1 METKSRKMKFTDLKD
16 MLNQTGEVYGDR
28 PAYIFKTEEKGK
40 FRTITHK
47 EFRENINAL
56 GTTLIQMGLKDKR
69 IALISENR
77 YEWELSYLAV
87 ASGVGVIVPLDK
99 ALPDNELESL
109 ILRSQVEAIIYSSK
123 YDVIMNTLRE
133 KKNTNLKY
141 FISMDLEEN
150 TQGIYAE
157 KALVEKGKKLLTDG
171 NKTYIDAKIDS
182 EKMGIMLFTSGTTAM
197 SKAVMLSH
205 KNLVTNVMDI
215 IQRFDLTDEDRFLSF
230 LPLHHVFECTVGFLY
245 PISIGGSI
253 AFCEGVK
260 HMAENIKEFE
270 ITAMISV
277 PAVFDII
284 YRKVMKTIE
293 KKGKLAN
300 LEKGKKVSQ
309 FLLKMKI
316 DLRKQLFKEVH
327 ESLGPKLKLV
337 VTGGAALD
345 PETEKGFN
353 DLGFDVEQGY
363 GLTETAP
370 VIAAETPKCRRL
382 GSIGKKFPSVEVKID
397 DPDEEG
403 IGELMAKGPSIMLG
417 YYENEEATKSA
428 LESDGW
434 FHTGDLARIDKDGY
448 IYISG
453 RKKSVIVL
461 NNGKNVFPEEIETL
475 LNKVEGIKETFVFEK
490 KEDDGDVKV
499 CVEIVYDKELI
510 KELYNIE
517 GEENI
522 KELIEKID
530 KIKSEDK
537 VILAGNI
544 PKCINNNIYEI
555 ICKKLNE
562 KNVLF
567 IVDATKELLMN
578 VLKFK
583 PFLIKPNKEELEET
597 FNEKIESKE
606 EIIEHAKKLQKMG
619 AQNVLV
625 SLGGDGAILVTNE
638 NKEYFINAPKGKV
651 LNTVGA
657 GDSMVAG
664 FIAGYEKSGE
674 YEYAFKMGVATGSAS
689 AFSMSLA
696 TKEEVVN
703 LLKEIN

>member
-1 METKSRKMKFTDLKD
+1 METKSKNMKYTDLKD
-16 MLNQTGEVYGDR
+16 MLKQTGEAYGDR

-47 EFRENINAL
+47 EFRDEINAL
-56 GTTLIQMGLKDKR
+56 GTVLINMGLKDKR
-69 IALISENR
+69 IAIISENR
-77 YEWELSYLAV
+77 YEWELSYLAI
-87 ASGVGVIVPLDK
+87 ASGVGVVVPLDK
-99 ALPDNELESL
+99 SLPDNELESL

-123 YDVIMNTLRE
+123 YDTIMGTLRD

-150 TQGIYAE
+150 TQGIYSE
-157 KALVEKGKKLLTDG
+157 KTLIEKGKKLLNEGDS
-171 NKTYIDAKIDS
+171 TYLNAKIDAD
-182 EKMGIMLFTSGTTAM
+182 KMGIMLFTSGTTAM

-215 IQRFDLTDEDRFLSF
+215 TQRFDLTEEDRFLSF

-260 HMAENIKEFE
+260 HMADNIKEFG

-284 YRKVMKTIE
+284 YRKVMKAIE
-293 KKGKLAN
+293 KKGKLQN
-300 LEKGKKVSQ
+300 LEKGKKISNL
-309 FLLKMKI
+309 LLKVKI

-327 ESLGPKLKLV
+327 ESLGPKLRLV

-345 PETEKGFN
+345 SETEKGFN

-397 DPDEEG
+397 NPNEEG

-417 YYENEEATKSA
+417 YYENEEATKDA
-428 LESDGW
+428 LDADGW
-434 FHTGDLARIDKDGY
+434 FHTGDLARIDKDGF

-475 LNKVEGIKETFVFEK
+475 LNKVEGIKESFVYEK
-490 KEDDGDVKV
+490 KEADGDVKV
-499 CVEIVYDKELI
+499 CVKIVYDKQLI

-517 GEENI
+517 GEEKI
-522 KELIEKID
+522 KEFLWEKVKDVNRLMPKYKYVREMIISEEELIKTTTL
-530 KIKSEDK
+530 KIKRHE
-537 VILAGNI
+537 
-544 PKCINNNIYEI
+544 EM
-555 ICKKLNE
+555 KKI
-562 KNVLF
+562 F
-567 IVDATKELLMN
+567 G
-578 VLKFK
+578 
-583 PFLIKPNKEELEET
+583 
-597 FNEKIESKE
+597 
-606 EIIEHAKKLQKMG
+606 Q
-619 AQNVLV
+619 
-625 SLGGDGAILVTNE
+625 
-638 NKEYFINAPKGKV
+638 
-651 LNTVGA
+651 
-657 GDSMVAG
+657 
-664 FIAGYEKSGE
+664 
-674 YEYAFKMGVATGSAS
+674 
-689 AFSMSLA
+689 
-696 TKEEVVN
+696 
-703 LLKEIN
+703 

>member
-434 FHTGDLARIDKDGY
+434 FHTGDLARIDKDGF

-522 KELIEKID
+522 KEFLWDKVKEVNKLMPKYKYVREMVITEEPLIKTTTL
-530 KIKSEDK
+530 KIKRH
-537 VILAGNI
+537 
-544 PKCINNNIYEI
+544 
-555 ICKKLNE
+555 
-562 KNVLF
+562 
-567 IVDATKELLMN
+567 
-578 VLKFK
+578 
-583 PFLIKPNKEELEET
+583 EEL
-597 FNEKIESKE
+597 K
-606 EIIEHAKKLQKMG
+606 
-619 AQNVLV
+619 
-625 SLGGDGAILVTNE
+625 
-638 NKEYFINAPKGKV
+638 KV
-651 LNTVGA
+651 L
-657 GDSMVAG
+657 
-664 FIAGYEKSGE
+664 
-674 YEYAFKMGVATGSAS
+674 
-689 AFSMSLA
+689 
-696 TKEEVVN
+696 
-703 LLKEIN
+703 

>member
-157 KALVEKGKKLLTDG
+157 KALVEKGKKLLADG
-171 NKTYIDAKIDS
+171 NKTYIDAKIDA

-434 FHTGDLARIDKDGY
+434 FHTGDLARIDKDGF

-522 KELIEKID
+522 KEFLWDKVKEVNKLMPKYKYVREMVITEEPLIKTTTL
-530 KIKSEDK
+530 KIKRH
-537 VILAGNI
+537 
-544 PKCINNNIYEI
+544 
-555 ICKKLNE
+555 
-562 KNVLF
+562 
-567 IVDATKELLMN
+567 
-578 VLKFK
+578 
-583 PFLIKPNKEELEET
+583 EEL
-597 FNEKIESKE
+597 K
-606 EIIEHAKKLQKMG
+606 
-619 AQNVLV
+619 
-625 SLGGDGAILVTNE
+625 
-638 NKEYFINAPKGKV
+638 KV
-651 LNTVGA
+651 L
-657 GDSMVAG
+657 
-664 FIAGYEKSGE
+664 EK
-674 YEYAFKMGVATGSAS
+674 
-689 AFSMSLA
+689 
-696 TKEEVVN
+696 
-703 LLKEIN
+703 

>member
-87 ASGVGVIVPLDK
+87 TSGVGVIVPLDK

-434 FHTGDLARIDKDGY
+434 FHTGDLARIDKDGF

-522 KELIEKID
+522 KEFLWDKVKEVNKLMPKYKYVREMVITEEPLIKTTTL
-530 KIKSEDK
+530 KIKRH
-537 VILAGNI
+537 
-544 PKCINNNIYEI
+544 
-555 ICKKLNE
+555 
-562 KNVLF
+562 
-567 IVDATKELLMN
+567 
-578 VLKFK
+578 
-583 PFLIKPNKEELEET
+583 EEL
-597 FNEKIESKE
+597 K
-606 EIIEHAKKLQKMG
+606 
-619 AQNVLV
+619 
-625 SLGGDGAILVTNE
+625 
-638 NKEYFINAPKGKV
+638 KV
-651 LNTVGA
+651 LG
-657 GDSMVAG
+657 
-664 FIAGYEKSGE
+664 K
-674 YEYAFKMGVATGSAS
+674 
-689 AFSMSLA
+689 
-696 TKEEVVN
+696 
-703 LLKEIN
+703 

>member
-1 METKSRKMKFTDLKD
+1 MESKSRKMKFTDLKD
-16 MLNQTGEVYGDR
+16 MLKQTGEVYGNR
-28 PAYIFKTEEKGK
+28 PAYIFKDNGSMK
-40 FRTITHK
+40 TISHK
-47 EFRENINAL
+47 EFRDEINAL
-56 GTTLIQMGLKDKR
+56 GTVLINMGLKDKR
-69 IALISENR
+69 IAVISENR
-77 YEWELSYLAV
+77 YEWELSYLAI
-87 ASGVGVIVPLDK
+87 AAGVGVVVPLDK

-109 ILRSQVEAIIYSSK
+109 ILRSQVEAIFYSSK
-123 YDVIMNTLRE
+123 YDTIMNTLRE

-141 FISMDLEEN
+141 FISMDLQEN
-150 TQGIYAE
+150 TNGIYSQ
-157 KALVEKGKKLLTDG
+157 KALLEKGKKLLEEG
-171 NKTYIDAKIDS
+171 NKQYLDAKIDAD
-182 EKMGIMLFTSGTTAM
+182 KMGIMLFTSGTTAM

-215 IQRFDLTDEDRFLSF
+215 IQRFDLTEEDRFLSF

-245 PISIGGSI
+245 PVSIGGSI

-260 HMAENIKEFE
+260 HMADNIKEFD

-293 KKGKLAN
+293 KKGKMAT
-300 LEKGKKVSQ
+300 LEKGKKISNV
-309 FLLKMKI
+309 LLKVKI

-428 LESDGW
+428 LEPDGW
-434 FHTGDLARIDKDGY
+434 FHTGDLARIDKDGF
-448 IYISG
+448 IYIAG

-475 LNKVEGIKETFVFEK
+475 LNKVEGIKETFVYEK

-499 CVEIVYDKELI
+499 CVEIVYDKEMIKDLYHIEDEEKIKEFLWKKVKEVTKLMPKYKYVREMIVTEEPLI
-510 KELYNIE
+510 KTTTL
-517 GEENI
+517 
-522 KELIEKID
+522 
-530 KIKSEDK
+530 KIKRH
-537 VILAGNI
+537 
-544 PKCINNNIYEI
+544 
-555 ICKKLNE
+555 
-562 KNVLF
+562 
-567 IVDATKELLMN
+567 
-578 VLKFK
+578 
-583 PFLIKPNKEELEET
+583 EEL
-597 FNEKIESKE
+597 K
-606 EIIEHAKKLQKMG
+606 
-619 AQNVLV
+619 
-625 SLGGDGAILVTNE
+625 
-638 NKEYFINAPKGKV
+638 KV
-651 LNTVGA
+651 LG
-657 GDSMVAG
+657 
-664 FIAGYEKSGE
+664 K
-674 YEYAFKMGVATGSAS
+674 
-689 AFSMSLA
+689 
-696 TKEEVVN
+696 
-703 LLKEIN
+703 

>member
-1 METKSRKMKFTDLKD
+1 
-16 MLNQTGEVYGDR
+16 
-28 PAYIFKTEEKGK
+28 
-40 FRTITHK
+40 
-47 EFRENINAL
+47 
-56 GTTLIQMGLKDKR
+56 
-69 IALISENR
+69 
-77 YEWELSYLAV
+77 
-87 ASGVGVIVPLDK
+87 
-99 ALPDNELESL
+99 
-109 ILRSQVEAIIYSSK
+109 
-123 YDVIMNTLRE
+123 MNTLRE

-157 KALVEKGKKLLTDG
+157 KALVEKGKKLLADG
-171 NKTYIDAKIDS
+171 NKTYIDAKIDA

-403 IGELMAKGPSIMLG
+403 VGELMAKGPSIMLG

-434 FHTGDLARIDKDGY
+434 FHTGDLARIDKDGF

-490 KEDDGDVKV
+490 KEDDVDVKV

-510 KELYNIE
+510 KELYHIE

-522 KELIEKID
+522 KEFLWDKVKEVNKLMPKYKYVREMVITEEPLIKTTTL
-530 KIKSEDK
+530 KIKRH
-537 VILAGNI
+537 
-544 PKCINNNIYEI
+544 
-555 ICKKLNE
+555 
-562 KNVLF
+562 
-567 IVDATKELLMN
+567 
-578 VLKFK
+578 
-583 PFLIKPNKEELEET
+583 EEL
-597 FNEKIESKE
+597 K
-606 EIIEHAKKLQKMG
+606 
-619 AQNVLV
+619 
-625 SLGGDGAILVTNE
+625 
-638 NKEYFINAPKGKV
+638 KV
-651 LNTVGA
+651 L
-657 GDSMVAG
+657 
-664 FIAGYEKSGE
+664 EK
-674 YEYAFKMGVATGSAS
+674 
-689 AFSMSLA
+689 
-696 TKEEVVN
+696 
-703 LLKEIN
+703 

>member
-87 ASGVGVIVPLDK
+87 AAGVGVIVPLDK

-123 YDVIMNTLRE
+123 YDAIMNTLRE

-157 KALVEKGKKLLTDG
+157 KALVEKGKKLLADG
-171 NKTYIDAKIDS
+171 NKTYIDAKIDA

-300 LEKGKKVSQ
+300 LENGKKVSQ

-370 VIAAETPKCRRL
+370 VIAAETPKSRRL

-434 FHTGDLARIDKDGY
+434 FHTGDLARIDKDGF

-522 KELIEKID
+522 KEFLWDKVKEVNKLMPKYKYVREMVITEEPLIKTTTL
-530 KIKSEDK
+530 KIKRH
-537 VILAGNI
+537 
-544 PKCINNNIYEI
+544 
-555 ICKKLNE
+555 
-562 KNVLF
+562 
-567 IVDATKELLMN
+567 
-578 VLKFK
+578 
-583 PFLIKPNKEELEET
+583 EEL
-597 FNEKIESKE
+597 K
-606 EIIEHAKKLQKMG
+606 
-619 AQNVLV
+619 
-625 SLGGDGAILVTNE
+625 
-638 NKEYFINAPKGKV
+638 KV
-651 LNTVGA
+651 LG
-657 GDSMVAG
+657 
-664 FIAGYEKSGE
+664 K
-674 YEYAFKMGVATGSAS
+674 
-689 AFSMSLA
+689 
-696 TKEEVVN
+696 
-703 LLKEIN
+703 

>member
-40 FRTITHK
+40 FRIITHK

-69 IALISENR
+69 IAVISENR

-87 ASGVGVIVPLDK
+87 VAGVGVIVPLDK

-123 YDVIMNTLRE
+123 YDAIMNTLRE

-157 KALVEKGKKLLTDG
+157 RALVEKGKKLLADG
-171 NKTYIDAKIDS
+171 NKTYIDAKIDA

-434 FHTGDLARIDKDGY
+434 FHTGDLARIDKDGF

-522 KELIEKID
+522 KEFLWDKVKEVNKLMPKYKYVREMVITEEPLIKTTTL
-530 KIKSEDK
+530 KIKRH
-537 VILAGNI
+537 
-544 PKCINNNIYEI
+544 
-555 ICKKLNE
+555 
-562 KNVLF
+562 
-567 IVDATKELLMN
+567 
-578 VLKFK
+578 
-583 PFLIKPNKEELEET
+583 EEL
-597 FNEKIESKE
+597 K
-606 EIIEHAKKLQKMG
+606 
-619 AQNVLV
+619 
-625 SLGGDGAILVTNE
+625 
-638 NKEYFINAPKGKV
+638 KV
-651 LNTVGA
+651 LG
-657 GDSMVAG
+657 
-664 FIAGYEKSGE
+664 K
-674 YEYAFKMGVATGSAS
+674 
-689 AFSMSLA
+689 
-696 TKEEVVN
+696 
-703 LLKEIN
+703 

>member
-157 KALVEKGKKLLTDG
+157 KALVEKGKKLLIDG

-215 IQRFDLTDEDRFLSF
+215 IQRFDLTDEERFLSF

-337 VTGGAALD
+337 VTGGAALN

-434 FHTGDLARIDKDGY
+434 FHTGDLARIDKDGF

-522 KELIEKID
+522 KEFLWDKVKEVNKLMPKYKYVREMVITEEPLIKTTTL
-530 KIKSEDK
+530 KIKRH
-537 VILAGNI
+537 
-544 PKCINNNIYEI
+544 
-555 ICKKLNE
+555 
-562 KNVLF
+562 
-567 IVDATKELLMN
+567 
-578 VLKFK
+578 
-583 PFLIKPNKEELEET
+583 EEL
-597 FNEKIESKE
+597 K
-606 EIIEHAKKLQKMG
+606 
-619 AQNVLV
+619 
-625 SLGGDGAILVTNE
+625 
-638 NKEYFINAPKGKV
+638 KV
-651 LNTVGA
+651 LG
-657 GDSMVAG
+657 
-664 FIAGYEKSGE
+664 K
-674 YEYAFKMGVATGSAS
+674 
-689 AFSMSLA
+689 
-696 TKEEVVN
+696 
-703 LLKEIN
+703 

>member
-16 MLNQTGEVYGDR
+16 MLKQTGEAYGDR
-28 PAYIFKTEEKGK
+28 PAYIFKTEETGK

-47 EFRENINAL
+47 KFREEIDAL
-56 GTTLIQMGLKDKR
+56 GTVLVNMGLKDKR
-69 IALISENR
+69 IAIISENR
-77 YEWELSYLAV
+77 YEWELSYLAI
-87 ASGVGVIVPLDK
+87 AAGVGVVVPLDK

-123 YDVIMNTLRE
+123 YDTIMGTLRD

-150 TQGIYAE
+150 TQGIYSE
-157 KALVEKGKKLLTDG
+157 KTLIEKGKKLLSDG
-171 NKTYIDAKIDS
+171 NTSYLDAKIDA

-205 KNLVTNVMDI
+205 KNLVTNMMDI
-215 IQRFDLTDEDRFLSF
+215 IQRFDLTEEDRFLSF

-260 HMAENIKEFE
+260 HMADNIKEFD

-284 YRKVMKTIE
+284 YRKVMKAIE
-293 KKGKLAN
+293 KKGKLQN
-300 LEKGKKVSQ
+300 LEKGKKISSL
-309 FLLKMKI
+309 LLKVKI

-345 PETEKGFN
+345 SETEKGFN

-397 DPDEEG
+397 NPDEEG
-403 IGELMAKGPSIMLG
+403 IGELLAKGPSIMLG
-417 YYENEEATKSA
+417 YYENEEATKEA
-428 LESDGW
+428 LDADGW
-434 FHTGDLARIDKDGY
+434 FHTGDLARIDKDGF

-475 LNKVEGIKETFVFEK
+475 LNKVEGIKESFVYEK
-490 KEDDGDVKV
+490 KEADGDVKV
-499 CVEIVYDKELI
+499 CVKIVYDKQLI

-517 GEENI
+517 GEEKI
-522 KELIEKID
+522 KEFLWEKVKDVNRLMPKYKYVREMIISEEELIKTTTL
-530 KIKSEDK
+530 KIKRHEEMK
-537 VILAGNI
+537 KIL
-544 PKCINNNIYEI
+544 
-555 ICKKLNE
+555 
-562 KNVLF
+562 
-567 IVDATKELLMN
+567 
-578 VLKFK
+578 
-583 PFLIKPNKEELEET
+583 
-597 FNEKIESKE
+597 
-606 EIIEHAKKLQKMG
+606 
-619 AQNVLV
+619 
-625 SLGGDGAILVTNE
+625 
-638 NKEYFINAPKGKV
+638 GK
-651 LNTVGA
+651 
-657 GDSMVAG
+657 
-664 FIAGYEKSGE
+664 
-674 YEYAFKMGVATGSAS
+674 
-689 AFSMSLA
+689 
-696 TKEEVVN
+696 
-703 LLKEIN
+703 

>member
-87 ASGVGVIVPLDK
+87 AAGVGVIVPLDK

-123 YDVIMNTLRE
+123 YDVIMKTLRE

-434 FHTGDLARIDKDGY
+434 FHTGDLARIDKDGF

-522 KELIEKID
+522 KEFLWDKVKEVNKLMPKYKYVREMVITEEPLIKTTTL
-530 KIKSEDK
+530 KIKRH
-537 VILAGNI
+537 
-544 PKCINNNIYEI
+544 
-555 ICKKLNE
+555 
-562 KNVLF
+562 
-567 IVDATKELLMN
+567 
-578 VLKFK
+578 
-583 PFLIKPNKEELEET
+583 EEL
-597 FNEKIESKE
+597 K
-606 EIIEHAKKLQKMG
+606 
-619 AQNVLV
+619 
-625 SLGGDGAILVTNE
+625 
-638 NKEYFINAPKGKV
+638 KV
-651 LNTVGA
+651 LG
-657 GDSMVAG
+657 
-664 FIAGYEKSGE
+664 K
-674 YEYAFKMGVATGSAS
+674 
-689 AFSMSLA
+689 
-696 TKEEVVN
+696 
-703 LLKEIN
+703 

>member
-1 METKSRKMKFTDLKD
+1 METKSKNMKYTDLKD
-16 MLNQTGEVYGDR
+16 MLKQTGEAYGDR

-47 EFRENINAL
+47 EFRNEINAL
-56 GTTLIQMGLKDKR
+56 GTVLINMGLKDKR
-69 IALISENR
+69 IAIISENR
-77 YEWELSYLAV
+77 YEWELSYLAI
-87 ASGVGVIVPLDK
+87 ASGVGVVVPLDK
-99 ALPDNELESL
+99 SLPDNELESL

-123 YDVIMNTLRE
+123 YDTIMGTLRD

-150 TQGIYAE
+150 TQGIYSE
-157 KALVEKGKKLLTDG
+157 KTLIEKGKKLLNEGDS
-171 NKTYIDAKIDS
+171 TYLNAEIDAD
-182 EKMGIMLFTSGTTAM
+182 KMGIMLFTSGTTAM

-215 IQRFDLTDEDRFLSF
+215 TQRFDLTEEDRFLSF

-260 HMAENIKEFE
+260 HMADNIKEFG

-284 YRKVMKTIE
+284 YRKVMKAIE
-293 KKGKLAN
+293 KKGKLQN
-300 LEKGKKVSQ
+300 LEKGKKISNL
-309 FLLKMKI
+309 LLKVKI

-327 ESLGPKLKLV
+327 ESLGPKLRLV

-397 DPDEEG
+397 NPDEEG
-403 IGELMAKGPSIMLG
+403 IGELLAKGPSIMLG
-417 YYENEEATKSA
+417 YYENEEATKDA
-428 LESDGW
+428 LDADGW
-434 FHTGDLARIDKDGY
+434 FHTGDLARIDKDGF

-475 LNKVEGIKETFVFEK
+475 LNKVEGIKESFVYEK

-499 CVEIVYDKELI
+499 CVKIVYDKQLI

-517 GEENI
+517 GEERI
-522 KELIEKID
+522 KEFLWDKVKDVNRLMPKYKYVREMIISEEELIKTTTL
-530 KIKSEDK
+530 KIKRHE
-537 VILAGNI
+537 
-544 PKCINNNIYEI
+544 EM
-555 ICKKLNE
+555 KKI
-562 KNVLF
+562 F
-567 IVDATKELLMN
+567 G
-578 VLKFK
+578 
-583 PFLIKPNKEELEET
+583 
-597 FNEKIESKE
+597 
-606 EIIEHAKKLQKMG
+606 Q
-619 AQNVLV
+619 
-625 SLGGDGAILVTNE
+625 
-638 NKEYFINAPKGKV
+638 
-651 LNTVGA
+651 
-657 GDSMVAG
+657 
-664 FIAGYEKSGE
+664 
-674 YEYAFKMGVATGSAS
+674 
-689 AFSMSLA
+689 
-696 TKEEVVN
+696 
-703 LLKEIN
+703 

>member
-1 METKSRKMKFTDLKD
+1 METKSKNMKYTDLKD
-16 MLNQTGEVYGDR
+16 MLKQTGEAYGDR

-47 EFRENINAL
+47 EFRNEINAL
-56 GTTLIQMGLKDKR
+56 GTVLINMGLKDKR
-69 IALISENR
+69 IAIISENR
-77 YEWELSYLAV
+77 YEWELSYLAI
-87 ASGVGVIVPLDK
+87 ASGVGVVVPLDK
-99 ALPDNELESL
+99 SLPDNELESL

-123 YDVIMNTLRE
+123 YDTIMGTLRD

-150 TQGIYAE
+150 TQGIYSE
-157 KALVEKGKKLLTDG
+157 KALIEKGKKLLDEG
-171 NKTYIDAKIDS
+171 DSTYLNAEIDAD
-182 EKMGIMLFTSGTTAM
+182 KMGIMLFTSGTTAM

-215 IQRFDLTDEDRFLSF
+215 TQRFDLTEEDRFLSF

-260 HMAENIKEFE
+260 HMADNIKEFG

-284 YRKVMKTIE
+284 YRKVMKAIE
-293 KKGKLAN
+293 KKGKLQN
-300 LEKGKKVSQ
+300 LEKGKKISNL
-309 FLLKMKI
+309 LLKVKI

-327 ESLGPKLKLV
+327 ESLGPKLRLV

-397 DPDEEG
+397 NPDEEG
-403 IGELMAKGPSIMLG
+403 IGELLAKGPSIMLG
-417 YYENEEATKSA
+417 YYENEEATKDA
-428 LESDGW
+428 LDADGW
-434 FHTGDLARIDKDGY
+434 FHTGDLARIDKDGF

-475 LNKVEGIKETFVFEK
+475 LNKVEGIKESFVYEK

-499 CVEIVYDKELI
+499 CVKIVYDKQLI

-517 GEENI
+517 GEEKI
-522 KELIEKID
+522 KEFLWDKVKDVNRLMPKYKYVREMIISEEELIKTTTL
-530 KIKSEDK
+530 KIKRHE
-537 VILAGNI
+537 
-544 PKCINNNIYEI
+544 EM
-555 ICKKLNE
+555 KKI
-562 KNVLF
+562 F
-567 IVDATKELLMN
+567 G
-578 VLKFK
+578 
-583 PFLIKPNKEELEET
+583 
-597 FNEKIESKE
+597 
-606 EIIEHAKKLQKMG
+606 Q
-619 AQNVLV
+619 
-625 SLGGDGAILVTNE
+625 
-638 NKEYFINAPKGKV
+638 
-651 LNTVGA
+651 
-657 GDSMVAG
+657 
-664 FIAGYEKSGE
+664 
-674 YEYAFKMGVATGSAS
+674 
-689 AFSMSLA
+689 
-696 TKEEVVN
+696 
-703 LLKEIN
+703 

>member
-87 ASGVGVIVPLDK
+87 AAGVGVIVPLDK

-157 KALVEKGKKLLTDG
+157 KALVEKGKKLLADG
-171 NKTYIDAKIDS
+171 NKTYIDAKIDA

-434 FHTGDLARIDKDGY
+434 FHTGDLARIDKDGF

-522 KELIEKID
+522 KEFLW
-530 KIKSEDK
+530 DK
-537 VILAGNI
+537 VKEVNKLM
-544 PKCINNNIYEI
+544 PK
-555 ICKKLNE
+555 
-562 KNVLF
+562 
-567 IVDATKELLMN
+567 
-578 VLKFK
+578 
-583 PFLIKPNKEELEET
+583 PRH
-597 FNEKIESKE
+597 S
-606 EIIEHAKKLQKMG
+606 
-619 AQNVLV
+619 
-625 SLGGDGAILVTNE
+625 
-638 NKEYFINAPKGKV
+638 
-651 LNTVGA
+651 
-657 GDSMVAG
+657 
-664 FIAGYEKSGE
+664 
-674 YEYAFKMGVATGSAS
+674 
-689 AFSMSLA
+689 
-696 TKEEVVN
+696 
-703 LLKEIN
+703 

>member
-87 ASGVGVIVPLDK
+87 AAGVGVIVPLDK

-123 YDVIMNTLRE
+123 YDVIMKTLRE

-157 KALVEKGKKLLTDG
+157 KALVEKEKKLLTDG

-434 FHTGDLARIDKDGY
+434 FHTGDLARIDKDGF

-522 KELIEKID
+522 KEFLWDKVKEVNKLMPKYKYVREMVITEEPLIKTTTL
-530 KIKSEDK
+530 KIKRH
-537 VILAGNI
+537 
-544 PKCINNNIYEI
+544 
-555 ICKKLNE
+555 
-562 KNVLF
+562 
-567 IVDATKELLMN
+567 
-578 VLKFK
+578 
-583 PFLIKPNKEELEET
+583 EEL
-597 FNEKIESKE
+597 K
-606 EIIEHAKKLQKMG
+606 
-619 AQNVLV
+619 
-625 SLGGDGAILVTNE
+625 
-638 NKEYFINAPKGKV
+638 KV
-651 LNTVGA
+651 LG
-657 GDSMVAG
+657 
-664 FIAGYEKSGE
+664 K
-674 YEYAFKMGVATGSAS
+674 
-689 AFSMSLA
+689 
-696 TKEEVVN
+696 
-703 LLKEIN
+703 